1 MSKNDDDDDDASVQK
16 SQNGAVITDKT
27 SIPAPV
33 PAKVSCNVSYLYM
46 KWLVYWQGGKRIMS
60 LQIPELK
67 VYVTG
72 QICICI

>member
-1 MSKNDDDDDDASVQK
+1 VSKNDDDDDDASVQK

-46 KWLVYWQGGKRIMS
+46 K
-60 LQIPELK
+60 
-67 VYVTG
+67 
-72 QICICI
+72 